1 MKNAEDSIKIFSTKF
16 YEEAICTI
24 YGGSLHPGG
33 LEVTL
38 RIGELAGLK
47 EDSLVLDVASGKG
60 DSALAISKNFGCK
73 VVGVD
78 LSKKFVKESRI
89 KTSNDCSR
97 ENFEFIVGDAEFLP
111 FKSSFFDVVLC
122 ECAFNLFPDKKKVLR
137 EIRQVLK
144 PRGKLVLTD
153 FLLERKLNKQ
163 EKNDL
168 TFALCL
174 ANAETLEILLEWLK
188 QENFV
193 GLHVEDHSD
202 KLLPFGVQLLL
213 NSDGLDP
220 KALKGL
226 ENLFYKDIVRYVLIV
241 VTKPKSNLC

>member
-1 MKNAEDSIKIFSTKF
+1 MKIFSTKF

-24 YGGSLHPGG
+24 YGGSLHPGE

-38 RIGELAGLK
+38 RIGELACVNK
-47 EDSLVLDVASGKG
+47 DSLVLDVASGKG

-73 VVGVD
+73 VIGVD
-78 LSKKFVKESRI
+78 LSKKFVKESKT
-89 KTSNDCSR
+89 KTSEGYTR
-97 ENFEFIVGDAEFLP
+97 ENLEFLVGDAEFLP

-137 EIRQVLK
+137 EVRQVLK
-144 PRGKLVLTD
+144 PGGKLVLAD
-153 FLLERKLNKQ
+153 FLLERKLHEQ

-174 ANAETLEILLEWLK
+174 ANAETLEILLELLK

-193 GLHVEDHSD
+193 DLYFEDHSD
-202 KLLPFGVQLLL
+202 KLLPFGVQFLL

-226 ENLFYKDIVRYVLIV
+226 ENLFYRDIVRYVLIV
-241 VTKPKSNLC
+241 ASKPKR

>member
-1 MKNAEDSIKIFSTKF
+1 MKNASEPVKIFSTKF
-16 YEEAICTI
+16 YEEAVCTI

-38 RIGELAGLK
+38 RIGELAGVN

-60 DSALAISKNFGCK
+60 DSALTISKNFGCK
-73 VVGVD
+73 VIGVD
-78 LSKKFVKESRI
+78 LSKKFVKESRT
-89 KTSNDCSR
+89 KASGGRAR
-97 ENFEFIVGDAEFLP
+97 ENLEFLVGDAEFLP
-111 FKSSFFDVVLC
+111 FKGSFFDVVLC

-137 EIRQVLK
+137 EVRQVLK
-144 PRGKLVLTD
+144 PGGKLVLAD
-153 FLLERKLNKQ
+153 FLLERKLHKQ

-174 ANAETLEILLEWLK
+174 ANAETLEILLELLK

-193 GLHVEDHSD
+193 DLYFEDHSD

-226 ENLFYKDIVRYVLIV
+226 ENLFYRDIVRYVLIV
-241 VTKPKSNLC
+241 ATKPNSSLC